1 MISCQLSVISVTMN
15 LNPYQGLKRN
25 SIYPY
30 SRLGNVTMNLNPYQG
45 LKLVTQLFVK
55 LPHRYQS
62 LIRRYSDSNPYQGLK
77 TSVLT

>member
-1 MISCQLSVISVTMN
+1 MN
-15 LNPYQGLKRN
+15 LNPYQGLKH
-25 SIYPY
+25 
-30 SRLGNVTMNLNPYQG
+30 SRYGCDIEPIPVTMNLNPYQG